1 MKKNLIALGVST
13 ALAVIAGQAAAG
25 VIRDV
30 GIQVSNTAS
39 VAGTVVTP
47 GAASLTKNDGGIGN
61 VLLFPYYTA
70 QGDNATLLNIVNT
83 DTVNGKLVKVRFR
96 GAGNSDDVFDF
107 QVALSPGDVWTA
119 AVSKNADGVASLNT
133 ADNSC
138 TLPASVNL
146 PFNTNRLDAS
156 STKSVAE
163 QTLEG
168 YVEVINM
175 ADIPRFIATS
185 GAAAV
190 GATASALYTAIKHK
204 TTGAV
209 DCATTTAGAA
219 AFELLKSDITTVSGA
234 IAAGLSYPTTGLAGD
249 WIILNQANTAAWS
262 GSATALAADAAA
274 NLVFFPQTDESYTA
288 DLADV
293 STDPVFQ
300 GNAASPSTAIV
311 QPKMYDFPDLSTAYS
326 VALTAGTGGAAAD
339 AQRTQVT
346 GQLAVNSIANEY
358 VTDDTIAAVTDMLFS
373 QPTRRYWAA
382 VNYTAPAA
390 STGGAATATTG
401 AAARAV
407 QTVNTAGVLSA
418 AALGARIGTVGATVT
433 NDYYNTANSSVVDRL
448 LCLTN
453 VSSGLTQFDRSERT
467 STSGFV
473 VSPGTSTTLPIC
485 GEAAVVS
492 INAGSATEA
501 SALNATL
508 ARNNIELSYVDG
520 WLSLD
525 LTKQNAGGLPV
536 LGSSFMRASNGPVN
550 YGFAFPHKT
559 K

>member
-1 MKKNLIALGVST
+1 
-13 ALAVIAGQAAAG
+13 LA
-25 VIRDV
+25 
-30 GIQVSNTAS
+30 
-39 VAGTVVTP
+39 
-47 GAASLTKNDGGIGN
+47 KNDGGTGN

-83 DTVNGKLVKVRFR
+83 DTTNGKLVKVRFR

-107 QVALSPGDVWTA
+107 QLALSPGDVWAA
-119 AVSKNADGVASLNT
+119 AVSKNADGVASLT
-133 ADNSC
+133 TSDNSC

-146 PFNTNRLDAS
+146 PFNTNRLDPN
-156 STKSVAE
+156 STKTVAE

-175 ADIPRFIATS
+175 ADIPRFIANNGSLGRT
-185 GAAAV
+185 GAV
-190 GATASALYTAIKHK
+190 GTVASALYTAIKHK

-234 IAAGLSYPTTGLAGD
+234 VAAGLSFPTSGLAGD

-262 GSATALAADAAA
+262 GSATALAANAPA
-274 NLVFFPQTDESYTA
+274 NFVFFPQTDAEYATA
-288 DLADV
+288 LADV
-293 STDPVFQ
+293 STDPIFQ
-300 GNAASPSTAIV
+300 GNADAPSTAIV
-311 QPKMYDFPDLSTAYS
+311 MPKMYDFPDLSTPYT
-326 VALTAGTGGAAAD
+326 VALTAGAD
-339 AQRTQVT
+339 AVVQRADTT
-346 GQLAVNSIANEY
+346 GALAILSLANEY

-382 VNYTAPAA
+382 VNYAAPA
-390 STGGAATATTG
+390 SSVGAATATNGTV
-401 AAARAV
+401 ARAV
-407 QTVNTAGVLSA
+407 QTVDTTGVLSA
-418 AALGARIGTVGATVT
+418 SGLGNASA
-433 NDYYNTANSSVVDRL
+433 NDYYNTANSSVVNRL

-473 VSPGTSTTLPIC
+473 VSPGTSTSLPIC

-492 INAGSATEA
+492 VNAGSATEA

-525 LTKQNAGGLPV
+525 LAKQNAGGLPV
-536 LGSSFMRASNGPVN
+536 LGYSFMRASNGPVN

-559 K
+559 VAAPIKRALQPN

>member
-25 VIRDV
+25 VIRDT
-30 GIQVSNTAS
+30 GIRVANAAS
-39 VAGTVVTP
+39 AAGALVTP
-47 GAASLTKNDGGIGN
+47 SATSLTKNDGGIGN

-83 DTVNGKLVKVRFR
+83 DTTNGKLVKVRFR

-146 PFNTNRLDAS
+146 PFNTNRLDAG

-175 ADIPRFIATS
+175 ADIPRFIAS
-185 GAAAV
+185 GTLTTV
-190 GATASALYTAIKHK
+190 GTVASALYTAIKHK
-204 TTGAV
+204 STGAV

-219 AFELLKSDITTVSGA
+219 AFELLKSDITDVAGA
-234 IAAGLSYPTTGLAGD
+234 VAAGLSYPTTGLAGD

-262 GSATALAADAAA
+262 GSATALAANAAA

-311 QPKMYDFPDLSTAYS
+311 QPKMYDFPDLSTAYT
-326 VALTAGTGGAAAD
+326 VALTAGSGAAAD
-339 AQRTQVT
+339 AQRQEIT
-346 GQLAVNSIANEY
+346 GRLAVGSIANEY

-407 QTVNTAGVLSA
+407 QTVNAAGVLSA
-418 AALGARIGTVGATVT
+418 NALGARIGTAGATVT

>member
-25 VIRDV
+25 VIGTGD
-30 GIQVSNTAS
+30 IFISNTA
-39 VAGTVVTP
+39 
-47 GAASLTKNDGGIGN
+47 GAAAVATVPTVAALAKNDAGLGN

-156 STKSVAE
+156 STKTVAE

-175 ADIPRFIATS
+175 ADIPRFIA
-185 GAAAV
+185 AASPV
-190 GATASALYTAIKHK
+190 GTVQSALYTAIKHK

-219 AFELLKSDITTVSGA
+219 AFELLKSDITTAAGA
-234 IAAGLSYPTTGLAGD
+234 IAAGLSYPTSGLAGD

-262 GSATALAADAAA
+262 GSATALAKTGPG
-274 NLVFFPQTDESYTA
+274 NLVFFPQTDAEYTLT
-288 DLADV
+288 LADV

-300 GNAASPSTAIV
+300 GNTVAPSTAIV
-311 QPKMYDFPDLSTAYS
+311 MPKMYDFPDLSTAYS
-326 VALTAGTGGAAAD
+326 VGATAD
-339 AQRTQVT
+339 ADAFTQRLQVT
-346 GQLAVNSIANEY
+346 NALSASTLINEY
-358 VTDDTIAAVTDMLFS
+358 VTDDNIAAVTDLLFS

-382 VNYTAPAA
+382 VNYTG
-390 STGGAATATTG
+390 TATDALVTTG
-401 AAARAV
+401 AVARAV
-407 QTVNTAGVLSA
+407 ETPAADTK
-418 AALGARIGTVGATVT
+418 AALGAT
-433 NDYYNTANSSVVDRL
+433 NAFYRTANSSVINRL

-473 VSPGTSTTLPIC
+473 VSPGTSTSLPIC

-492 INAGSATEA
+492 VNAGSATAA
-501 SALNATL
+501 SALGATL

-520 WLSLD
+520 WLSLG
-525 LTKQNAGGLPV
+525 LTGQFAATAVADADPGVLVTPANGGLPM
-536 LGSSFMRASNGPVN
+536 LGYSFMRASNGAVN
-550 YGFAFPHKT
+550 YGFAFPHKSV